1 MKSWGVLSLTLL
13 LAAQG
18 AGIAGAQDRAA
29 AADRAL
35 SAMRAAAAVDLTITR
50 SPRTRLATFVAA
62 PAGRFIPVPGAAA
75 QTARDR
81 ALSFVSAYGNAFG
94 LRGSEDVA
102 VVRSER
108 DDLGIDHVRLRQV
121 RSGIPVTGGELIVHM
136 RGNQVL
142 AANGKTLDAF
152 EGVSLD
158 PTVTSLDAIGVAR
171 QFVTRAFNAPLVE
184 LSAPRLEIFN
194 QGVLNGRTFPTRL
207 AWFVEARG
215 PALRQFIWIDA
226 RNRMVLLNFSQLT
239 DAKNRTI
246 YDGANT
252 RAALPGTLI
261 RTEGQTPS
269 GASNTTDALNAYNF
283 AGYAYDYFL
292 AQHARDSF
300 DGVGGEIRSTVRYC
314 DVDTLEPCPY
324 DNAFWDGAQ
333 LAYGDGFTAADDVVA
348 HEFTHGV
355 IERTS
360 NLFYYMQSGALNESY
375 ADIFGETIDQWNG
388 TSEPGGS
395 RWKIGEELSGGA
407 VRNMLVPTLLG
418 DPSKM
423 SDPEFQCDT
432 DPIVQDNG
440 GVHSNS
446 GVPNHAFALMVDGG
460 TYNSVTVTPLDPSQ
474 AVSILKVAKIQYRA
488 LTQYLTSA
496 SDFLDNYNAIQQA
509 CTDLIGTSGITAG
522 NCIEVKKALDAVQ
535 MSNVWPCSPA
545 QATPPALCSAGLA
558 PQNVFYDSFE
568 TGLGNWT
575 ISGDNGTWFRTS
587 SSSNPLNL
595 GNPTKVAY
603 ATHGVDSLWGYN
615 QGNGS
620 TAVLS
625 TISRNANQTI
635 PAGARLYFNHSYGFE
650 DSGGVF
656 YDGGLV
662 EYSLNGGGSWNSLNP
677 LNIGGAAYGGSIFN
691 GAGNPL
697 GGQPAFVGDS
707 YGFTASLYDLSG
719 LAGQTQVRF
728 RFRIGADDIIDDYGW
743 FIDEFRVYTC
753 EPPPAPTVVTLA
765 ATGISATGAT
775 LNGTVNPNSL
785 STTALFEYGPTN
797 AYGFQ
802 VPAAV
807 QPGSGITDVPIA
819 AAVSGLGCGGTYHAR
834 AVATNA
840 TGTTNGNDITFQTA
854 ACALSISDAT
864 VTEGDS
870 GTLNAVFAVTL
881 QAPGAGT
888 VTVSAV
894 TSNLT
899 AVAGT
904 VPGGDYTATGPLTL
918 TFNPGVVLQNFT
930 VPVIGDT
937 SLEGAETFQVT
948 LSSPVNATLT
958 DAIGIG
964 TILDNELPTRT
975 FVSASGSDAADCS
988 IQTTP
993 CRNIAGALPQT
1004 AVDGEII
1011 ILTPGEYETAP
1022 LTLSKGIKI
1031 TSPSGT
1037 VAFIRRP
1044 ITINAASGRVIL
1056 RGLTLKGAAAD
1067 EAITLVAAGS
1077 VSIEDTTIDR
1087 WQTGLFLANTAA
1099 TQVTILN
1106 STFRANVTGVGEG
1119 AGGPVNVVAIED
1131 SRFERNTTGVQ
1142 AQASSLHVRES
1153 LFTGNTTTG
1162 LLVGPGMAEVRQSV
1176 FSLNGTGIG
1185 TVTGGTVRVS
1195 RSHVFGNTVGFAAG
1209 AGSTFES
1216 FGTNVVRGNG
1226 TDTAG
1231 TITTI
1236 SEQ

>member
-1 MKSWGVLSLTLL
+1 MKTKFWGVSSLTLL

-35 SAMRAAAAVDLTITR
+35 SAMRAAATVDLTITR
-50 SPRTRLATFVAA
+50 SPRSGLATFVAA
-62 PAGRFIPVPGAAA
+62 PAGRSIPVPDASARTA
-75 QTARDR
+75 QDR
-81 ALSFVSAYGNAFG
+81 SLSFVSVYGNAFG

-102 VVRSER
+102 LVRSER
-108 DDLGIDHVRLRQV
+108 DELGIDHVRLRQV

-158 PTVTSLDAIGVAR
+158 PTVTSLDAQGVAR
-171 QFVTRAFNAPLVE
+171 QFVTRAFNAPLAQ
-184 LSAPRLEIFN
+184 LSEPRLEIFN

-215 PALRQFIWIDA
+215 PSLRQFIWIDA
-226 RNRMVLLNFSQLT
+226 RNRMVLMNFSQLT
-239 DAKNRTI
+239 DVKNRTI
-246 YDGANT
+246 YDGNNT

-261 RTEGQTPS
+261 RSEGGPAT
-269 GASNTTDALNAYNF
+269 GAAGTADALNAYNF
-283 AGYAYDYFL
+283 VGNAHDYFL
-292 AQHARDSF
+292 SQHGRDSF
-300 DGVGGEIRSTVRYC
+300 DGAGGEIRSTVRYC
-314 DVDTLEPCPY
+314 EVLSPTSGPCPL

-333 LAYGDGFTAADDVVA
+333 LAYGAGFPVADDVVA

-388 TSEPGGS
+388 NSEPGGS
-395 RWKIGEELSGGA
+395 RWKIGEELPGGA
-407 VRNMLVPTLLG
+407 VRHMLTPNDNG
-418 DPSKM
+418 DPGKM
-423 SDPEFQCDT
+423 SDSAQFRCDT
-432 DPIVQDNG
+432 DPIAEDNG
-440 GVHSNS
+440 GVHTNS

-460 TYNSVTVTPLDPSQ
+460 GYNGFTITPLDPSQ
-474 AVSILKVAKIQYRA
+474 AVSILKAAKIQYRA
-488 LTQYLTSA
+488 LSQYLVSA
-496 SDFLDNYNAIQQA
+496 SDFLDNYSAVQQA
-509 CTDLIGTSGITAG
+509 CTDLIGTAGITAG

-535 MSNVWPCSPA
+535 MSNVWPCSPT

-568 TGLGNWT
+568 SGLSNWA
-575 ISGDNGTWFRTS
+575 ISGDLGTWFLTS
-587 SSSNPLNL
+587 SSSNPLNQ

-603 ATHGVDSLWGYN
+603 ATHGIDSLWGYN
-615 QGNGS
+615 QAPPS
-620 TAVLS
+620 PIIS
-625 TISRNANQTI
+625 TISRNANVTI
-635 PAGARLYFNHSYGFE
+635 PPGARLHFNHSYGF
-650 DSGGVF
+650 DDVGGF
-656 YDGGLV
+656 FDGGILEV
-662 EYSLNGGGSWNSLNP
+662 STNGGLNWSSIAA
-677 LNIGGAAYGGSIFN
+677 LHMGGATYGGAISVLE
-691 GAGNPL
+691 GNPL
-697 GGQPAFVGDS
+697 GGQQAFVGDS
-707 YGFTASLYDLSG
+707 YGFTASQYNLAS

-728 RFRIGADDIIDDYGW
+728 RFRIGAADPIVDDYGW

-753 EPPPAPTVVTLA
+753 VPPPAPAVVTLP
-765 ATGISATGAT
+765 ATGISASGAT

-785 STTALFEYGPTN
+785 STTALFDYGLTT

-802 VPAAV
+802 VPVAV
-807 QPGSGITDVPIA
+807 QPGSGIADVPIA
-819 AAVSGLGCGGTYHAR
+819 ASVSGLSCGQPYHAR
-834 AVATNA
+834 AVATNL
-840 TGTTNGNDITFQTA
+840 TGTTNGNDITFQTS
-854 ACALSISDAT
+854 ACALSIADVS

-881 QAPGAGT
+881 NAASDAT
-888 VTVSAV
+888 ITVSAV
-894 TSNLT
+894 TSNIT
-899 AVAGT
+899 ALAGS
-904 VPGGDYTATGPLTL
+904 DYTTTGPLTV
-918 TFNPGVVLQNFT
+918 TFNPGVVSQNFT

-937 SLEGAETFQVT
+937 ILEGAETFQVT
-948 LSSPVNATLT
+948 LSSPVNATLA

-964 TILDNELPTRT
+964 TILDNELPTRI
-975 FVSASGSDAADCS
+975 FVSATGSDAADCA

-1022 LTLSKGIKI
+1022 LTITKGIKI

-1037 VAFIRRP
+1037 VAFIRRT
-1044 ITINAASGRVIL
+1044 ITIDAGSGRVIL
-1056 RGLTLKGAAAD
+1056 RGLTLKGTAAG

-1077 VSIEDTTIDR
+1077 ISIEDTTIDR
-1087 WQTGLFLANTAA
+1087 WATGLKLANTVA

-1106 STFRANVTGVGEG
+1106 SAFRANVTGIGENP
-1119 AGGPVNVVAIED
+1119 GGPANVVAIEE
-1131 SRFERNTTGVQ
+1131 SRFERNTTGIET
-1142 AQASSLHVRES
+1142 QASSLHVRES

-1162 LLVGPGMAEVRQSV
+1162 LLVGPGRAEVRQSV

-1185 TVTGGTVRVS
+1185 TVAGGTVRVS
-1195 RSHVFGNTVGFAAG
+1195 RSHVFGNTVGFASG

-1216 FGTNVVRGNG
+1216 FGTNVVRGNA
-1226 TDTAG
+1226 TDTTG
-1231 TITTI
+1231 TITAI
-1236 SEQ
+1236 PEQ